1 MTSNKQQRVRESAK
15 QQRVRESAK
24 QQRVRASA
32 ARNDGYSRRT
42 FLRVVGGA
50 LGGAW
55 LTLDLS
61 KVAAAAHAAQR
72 AQEEDGQA
80 STAFLSQAEF
90 ADVDAITSQ
99 IIPSDSTPGA
109 REAGVALFIDR
120 ALATFF
126 GRMAPD
132 FRSQL
137 AAFRLR
143 CQSQHPDASSFAA
156 LTHQQQMD
164 FLKLVENTPFFGRL
178 RLLTLIGMFAMP
190 KYGGN
195 RDGVGWNLLGF
206 QDQHIFQPPFGYY
219 DRDYRGFAIEVVER
233 P

>member
-1 MTSNKQQRVRESAK
+1 MSTI
-15 QQRVRESAK
+15 
-24 QQRVRASA
+24 
-32 ARNDGYSRRT
+32 RNDGHSRRT
-42 FLRVVGGA
+42 FLRVAGGA

-61 KVAAAAHAAQR
+61 KVAQAAHDAHAAR
-72 AQEEDGQA
+72 ESAGAPD
-80 STAFLSQAEF
+80 TAFLSQAEL
-90 ADVDAITSQ
+90 ADVDAIAAQ
-99 IIPSDSTPGA
+99 IIPTDDTPGA

-143 CQSQHPDASSFAA
+143 CQAQYPDAASFAA
-156 LTHQQQMD
+156 LDDEQQIEL
-164 FLKLVENTPFFGRL
+164 LKQVDRTPFFERV
-178 RLLTLIGMFAMP
+178 RLLTLVGMFAMP

-195 RDGVGWNLLGF
+195 RDGVGWKLLGS
-206 QDQHIFQPPFGYY
+206 QDQHIFTPRAGHYG
-219 DRDYRGFAIEVVER
+219 RDYPGFKIEVVSQS
-233 P
+233 

>member
-1 MTSNKQQRVRESAK
+1 MSTI
-15 QQRVRESAK
+15 
-24 QQRVRASA
+24 
-32 ARNDGYSRRT
+32 RNDGLSRRT
-42 FLRVVGGA
+42 FLRVAGGA

-61 KVAAAAHAAQR
+61 KVAQAAQDAHAAR
-72 AQEEDGQA
+72 ESGDAPDT
-80 STAFLSQAEF
+80 SFLSRAEL
-90 ADVDAITSQ
+90 ADVDAITAQ
-99 IIPSDSTPGA
+99 IIPTDDTPGA

-143 CQSQHPDASSFAA
+143 CQAQHPDAGSFAA
-156 LTHQQQMD
+156 LSNEQQIE
-164 FLKLVENTPFFGRL
+164 FLKQVDRTPFFERV
-178 RLLTLIGMFAMP
+178 RLLTLVGMFAMP

-195 RDGVGWNLLGF
+195 RDGIGWKLMGF
-206 QDQHIFQPPFGYY
+206 QDQHIFTPPFGYY
-219 DRDYRGFAIEVVER
+219 DRDYPGFKIEVVQKS
-233 P
+233 

>member
-1 MTSNKQQRVRESAK
+1 MSCGK
-15 QQRVRESAK
+15 
-24 QQRVRASA
+24 
-32 ARNDGYSRRT
+32 DYSRRM
-42 FLRVVGGA
+42 FLRVMGGA

-72 AQEEDGQA
+72 AHEEPGQP
-80 STAFLSQAEF
+80 STAFLSQAEL
-90 ADVDAITSQ
+90 ADVDAITAQ

-126 GRMAPD
+126 GRLAPD

-143 CQSQHPDASSFAA
+143 CQLQHPEVSSFAA
-156 LTHQQQMD
+156 LSPAQQLD
-164 FLKLVENTPFFGRL
+164 FLKLVERTPFFGRM
-178 RLLTLIGMFAMP
+178 RLLTLVGLLASP

-195 RDGVGWNLLGF
+195 RDGVGWKLLGF
-206 QDQHIFQPPFGYY
+206 QDQHIFSPPFGYY
-219 DRDYRGFAIEVVER
+219 DRDYPGFAVEVFER

>member
-1 MTSNKQQRVRESAK
+1 MNTT
-15 QQRVRESAK
+15 
-24 QQRVRASA
+24 
-32 ARNDGYSRRT
+32 RNDGLSRRT
-42 FLRVVGGA
+42 FLRVAGCA

-61 KVAAAAHAAQR
+61 KVAQAAHDAHEAR
-72 AQEEDGQA
+72 EAGA
-80 STAFLSQAEF
+80 LNTSFLSRAEL
-90 ADVDAITSQ
+90 ADVDAITAQ
-99 IIPSDSTPGA
+99 IIPTDDTPGA

-143 CQSQHPDASSFAA
+143 CQAQHPDAGSFAA
-156 LTHQQQMD
+156 LSNEQQIA
-164 FLKLVENTPFFGRL
+164 FLKQVDRTPFFERV
-178 RLLTLIGMFAMP
+178 RLLTLVGMFAMP

-195 RDGVGWNLLGF
+195 RDGIGWKLLGF
-206 QDQHIFQPPFGYY
+206 QDQHIFTPPFGYY
-219 DRDYRGFAIEVVER
+219 DRDYPGFKIEVVSKS
-233 P
+233 

>member
-1 MTSNKQQRVRESAK
+1 MSCSKQQRG
-15 QQRVRESAK
+15 
-24 QQRVRASA
+24 RANA

-42 FLRVVGGA
+42 FLRIAGGA
-50 LGGAW
+50 LGGTW
-55 LTLDLS
+55 LTLELS

-72 AQEEDGQA
+72 AQESSGQP
-80 STAFLSQAEF
+80 STSFLSQAEL
-90 ADVDAITSQ
+90 ADVDAITAQ
-99 IIPSDSTPGA
+99 IIPTDSTPGA
-109 REAGVALFIDR
+109 REAGVALFIDS

-137 AAFRLR
+137 AAFRLH
-143 CQSQHPDASSFAA
+143 CQSRYPNVPSFAA
-156 LTHQQQMD
+156 LAQEQQIE
-164 FLKLVENTPFFGRL
+164 FLKLVERTPFFARV
-178 RLLTLIGMFAMP
+178 RLLTIVGMFAMP

-195 RDGVGWNLLGF
+195 RDGVGWKLLGF

-219 DRDYRGFAIEVVER
+219 DRDYPGFAIELVQR

>member
-1 MTSNKQQRVRESAK
+1 VGTIRDDR
-15 QQRVRESAK
+15 
-24 QQRVRASA
+24 
-32 ARNDGYSRRT
+32 YSRRT
-42 FLRVVGGA
+42 FLRVAGGA

-61 KVAAAAHAAQR
+61 KVAQAAHDAQV
-72 AQEEDGQA
+72 AHESGGTPTT
-80 STAFLSQAEF
+80 SFLSRAEL
-90 ADVDAITSQ
+90 ADVDAITAQ
-99 IIPSDSTPGA
+99 IIPTDETPGA

-143 CQSQHPDASSFAA
+143 CQAQYPDAPFAA
-156 LTHQQQMD
+156 LTHEQQIG
-164 FLKLVENTPFFGRL
+164 FLKQVERTAFFERV
-178 RLLTLIGMFAMP
+178 RLLTLVGMFALPM
-190 KYGGN
+190 YGGN
-195 RDGVGWNLLGF
+195 RDGIGWKLLGF

-219 DRDYRGFAIEVVER
+219 DRDYPGFKIAIVQK
-233 P
+233 

>member
-1 MTSNKQQRVRESAK
+1 M
-15 QQRVRESAK
+15 
-24 QQRVRASA
+24 
-32 ARNDGYSRRT
+32 
-42 FLRVVGGA
+42 FLRVVSGA
-50 LGGAW
+50 LGGAL

-61 KVAAAAHAAQR
+61 KVAAAAHAAHG
-72 AQEEDGQA
+72 AQDSAEQPTT
-80 STAFLSQAEF
+80 SFLSRAEL
-90 ADVDAITSQ
+90 ADVDAIAAQ
-99 IIPSDSTPGA
+99 IIPTDATPGA

-143 CQSQHPDASSFAA
+143 CQAQHPDAASFAA
-156 LTHQQQMD
+156 LTNQQQMD
-164 FLKLVENTPFFGRL
+164 FLKLVERTPFFERV
-178 RLLTLIGMFAMP
+178 RLLTLVGMFAMP

-195 RDGVGWNLLGF
+195 RDGIGWKLLGF
-206 QDQHIFQPPFGYY
+206 QDQHIFEPPFGYY
-219 DRDYRGFAIEVVER
+219 DRDYPGFAIAIVDGTGVER

>member
-1 MTSNKQQRVRESAK
+1 MSCG
-15 QQRVRESAK
+15 
-24 QQRVRASA
+24 
-32 ARNDGYSRRT
+32 NDYSRRM
-42 FLRVVGGA
+42 FLRVMGGA
-50 LGGAW
+50 LGSAW

-72 AQEEDGQA
+72 AQQEPGQP
-80 STAFLSQAEF
+80 STAFLSQAEL
-90 ADVDAITSQ
+90 ADVDAIAAQ
-99 IIPSDSTPGA
+99 IIPSDATPGA

-126 GRMAPD
+126 GRLAPD

-143 CQSQHPDASSFAA
+143 CQSQHPEVSSFAA
-156 LTHQQQMD
+156 LTPAQQTD
-164 FLKLVENTPFFGRL
+164 FLKLVERTPFFGRM
-178 RLLTLIGMFAMP
+178 RLLTLVGLFAMP

-195 RDGVGWNLLGF
+195 RDGVGWQLLGF
-206 QDQHIFQPPFGYY
+206 QDQHIFSPPFGYY
-219 DRDYRGFAIEVVER
+219 DRDYPGFALEVIER

>member
-1 MTSNKQQRVRESAK
+1 MNTT
-15 QQRVRESAK
+15 
-24 QQRVRASA
+24 
-32 ARNDGYSRRT
+32 RNDGLSRRT
-42 FLRVVGGA
+42 FLRVAGGA

-61 KVAAAAHAAQR
+61 KVAQAAHDAHEAR
-72 AQEEDGQA
+72 EAGA
-80 STAFLSQAEF
+80 LNTSFLSRAEL
-90 ADVDAITSQ
+90 ADVDAITAQ
-99 IIPSDSTPGA
+99 IIPTDDTPGA

-143 CQSQHPDASSFAA
+143 CQAQHPDAGSFAA
-156 LTHQQQMD
+156 LSNEQQIA
-164 FLKLVENTPFFGRL
+164 FLKQVDRTPFFERV
-178 RLLTLIGMFAMP
+178 RLLTLVGMLAMP

-195 RDGVGWNLLGF
+195 RDGIGWKLLGF
-206 QDQHIFQPPFGYY
+206 QDQHIFTPPFGYY
-219 DRDYRGFAIEVVER
+219 DRDYPGFKIEVVSKS
-233 P
+233 

>member
-1 MTSNKQQRVRESAK
+1 MAG
-15 QQRVRESAK
+15 
-24 QQRVRASA
+24 
-32 ARNDGYSRRT
+32 DGGYSRRT
-42 FLRVVGGA
+42 FLRVAGGA

-55 LTLDLS
+55 LTLDLA
-61 KVAAAAHAAQR
+61 KVAHAAHDAQV
-72 AQEEDGQA
+72 AQESSGTPTT
-80 STAFLSQAEF
+80 SFLSQAEL
-90 ADVDAITSQ
+90 ADVDAITAQ
-99 IIPSDSTPGA
+99 IIPTDDTPGA

-143 CQSQHPDASSFAA
+143 CQAQYPDAGSFAA
-156 LTHQQQMD
+156 LTHEQQIE
-164 FLKLVENTPFFGRL
+164 FLKQVDRTPFFERV
-178 RLLTLIGMFAMP
+178 RLLTLVGMFAMP

-195 RDGVGWNLLGF
+195 RDGVGWKLIGF
-206 QDQHIFQPPFGYY
+206 QDQHIFEPPFGYY
-219 DRDYRGFAIEVVER
+219 DRDYPGFRIEVVHQ

>member
-1 MTSNKQQRVRESAK
+1 MNTSRS
-15 QQRVRESAK
+15 
-24 QQRVRASA
+24 
-32 ARNDGYSRRT
+32 DGYSRRT
-42 FLRVVGGA
+42 FLRVAGGA

-61 KVAAAAHAAQR
+61 KIAQAAHDAHEARQSAAAPAT
-72 AQEEDGQA
+72 
-80 STAFLSQAEF
+80 SFLSRAEL
-90 ADVDAITSQ
+90 ADVDAITAQ
-99 IIPSDSTPGA
+99 IIPTDDTPGA

-143 CQSQHPDASSFAA
+143 CQAQHPDPGSFAA
-156 LTHQQQMD
+156 LTHEQQIE
-164 FLKLVENTPFFGRL
+164 FLKQVDRTPFFERV
-178 RLLTLIGMFAMP
+178 RLLTLVGMFAMP

-195 RDGVGWNLLGF
+195 RDGIGWKLLGF
-206 QDQHIFQPPFGYY
+206 QDQHIFTPPFGYY
-219 DRDYRGFAIEVVER
+219 DRDYPGFKIEVVSKS
-233 P
+233 

>member
-1 MTSNKQQRVRESAK
+1 MSIKE
-15 QQRVRESAK
+15 
-24 QQRVRASA
+24 
-32 ARNDGYSRRT
+32 GYSRRT
-42 FLRVVGGA
+42 FLRVVGA

-55 LTLDLS
+55 LTLDLA
-61 KVAAAAHAAQR
+61 KVAAAATAAQR
-72 AQEEDGQA
+72 AQDDLGQP
-80 STAFLSQAEF
+80 STAFLSQAEL
-90 ADVDAITSQ
+90 ADVDAITAQ

-132 FRSQL
+132 FRAQL

-143 CQSQHPDASSFAA
+143 CQSQHPDAASFAA
-156 LTHQQQMD
+156 LTSPQQVE
-164 FLKLVENTPFFGRL
+164 FLKLVEGTPFFARM
-178 RLLTLIGMFAMP
+178 RLLTLVGMFAMP
-190 KYGGN
+190 KYGAN
-195 RDGVGWNLLGF
+195 RDGIGWKLLGF

-219 DRDYRGFAIEVVER
+219 DRDYPGFAIEVIER

>member
-1 MTSNKQQRVRESAK
+1 MSCG
-15 QQRVRESAK
+15 
-24 QQRVRASA
+24 
-32 ARNDGYSRRT
+32 NDYSRRM
-42 FLRVVGGA
+42 FLRVMGGA

-72 AQEEDGQA
+72 AQDEPGQP
-80 STAFLSQAEF
+80 STAFLSQAEL
-90 ADVDAITSQ
+90 ADVDAIAAQ
-99 IIPSDSTPGA
+99 IIPSDATPGA

-143 CQSQHPDASSFAA
+143 CQSQHPDVSSFAA
-156 LTHQQQMD
+156 LTSPQQID
-164 FLKLVENTPFFGRL
+164 FLKLVEGTPFFGRM
-178 RLLTLIGMFAMP
+178 RLLTLVGLFAMP

-195 RDGVGWNLLGF
+195 RDGVGWKLLGF
-206 QDQHIFQPPFGYY
+206 QDQHIFSPPFGYY
-219 DRDYRGFAIEVVER
+219 DRDYPGFAIEVVQR

>member
-1 MTSNKQQRVRESAK
+1 VGTRRD
-15 QQRVRESAK
+15 
-24 QQRVRASA
+24 
-32 ARNDGYSRRT
+32 DGYSRRT
-42 FLRVVGGA
+42 FLRVAGGA

-61 KVAAAAHAAQR
+61 KVARAAHDAHIAH
-72 AQEEDGQA
+72 A
-80 STAFLSQAEF
+80 SPGTPPTSFLSQAEL
-90 ADVDAITSQ
+90 ADVDAITAQ
-99 IIPSDSTPGA
+99 IIPTDDTPGA

-143 CQSQHPDASSFAA
+143 CQGQYPDAGSFAA
-156 LTHQQQMD
+156 LTNEQQIG
-164 FLKLVENTPFFGRL
+164 FLKQVERTPFFERV
-178 RLLTLIGMFAMP
+178 RLLTLVGMFALP

-195 RDGVGWNLLGF
+195 RDGVGWQLLGF
-206 QDQHIFQPPFGYY
+206 EDQHIFQPPFGYY
-219 DRDYRGFAIEVVER
+219 DRDYPGFKIEVVQK

>member
-1 MTSNKQQRVRESAK
+1 VNTT
-15 QQRVRESAK
+15 
-24 QQRVRASA
+24 
-32 ARNDGYSRRT
+32 RNDGLSRRT
-42 FLRVVGGA
+42 FLRVAGGA

-61 KVAAAAHAAQR
+61 KVAQAAHDAHEAR
-72 AQEEDGQA
+72 EAGA
-80 STAFLSQAEF
+80 LNTSFLSRAEL
-90 ADVDAITSQ
+90 ADVDAITAQ
-99 IIPSDSTPGA
+99 IIPTDDNTGA

-143 CQSQHPDASSFAA
+143 CQAQHPDAGSFAA
-156 LTHQQQMD
+156 LSNEQQIA
-164 FLKLVENTPFFGRL
+164 FLKQVDRTPFFERV
-178 RLLTLIGMFAMP
+178 RLLTLVGMFAMP

-195 RDGVGWNLLGF
+195 RDGIGWKLLGF
-206 QDQHIFQPPFGYY
+206 QDQHIFTPPFGYY
-219 DRDYRGFAIEVVER
+219 DRDYPGFKIEVVSKS
-233 P
+233 

>member
-1 MTSNKQQRVRESAK
+1 M
-15 QQRVRESAK
+15 
-24 QQRVRASA
+24 
-32 ARNDGYSRRT
+32 
-42 FLRVVGGA
+42 FLRVVSGA
-50 LGGAW
+50 LGGAL

-61 KVAAAAHAAQR
+61 KVAAAAHAAHG
-72 AQEEDGQA
+72 AQESPEQPTT
-80 STAFLSQAEF
+80 SFLSRAEL
-90 ADVDAITSQ
+90 ADVDAIAAQ
-99 IIPSDSTPGA
+99 IIPTDSTPGA

-143 CQSQHPDASSFAA
+143 CQAQHPDAPSFAA
-156 LTHQQQMD
+156 LTNQQQMD
-164 FLKLVENTPFFGRL
+164 FLKLVERTPFFERV
-178 RLLTLIGMFAMP
+178 RLLTLVGMFAMP

-195 RDGVGWNLLGF
+195 RDGIGWKLLGF
-206 QDQHIFQPPFGYY
+206 QDQHIFEPPFGYY
-219 DRDYRGFAIEVVER
+219 DRDYPGFAIEVVER